1 MVAYVETA
9 ILLFL
14 LLLEIIVMDFYAK
27 DYAAAQACDG
37 IGDEHRPDYIWLVQ
51 QSLQHKGK
59 SSYSHH

>member
-1 MVAYVETA
+1 MAAYVETA

-14 LLLEIIVMDFYAK
+14 SEIIVMDFYAK

>member
-9 ILLFL
+9 ILLL
-14 LLLEIIVMDFYAK
+14 LLSEIIVMDFYAK

-37 IGDEHRPDYIWLVQ
+37 IGYEHRPDYIWLVQ

>member
-1 MVAYVETA
+1 
-9 ILLFL
+9 
-14 LLLEIIVMDFYAK
+14 MDFYAK

-37 IGDEHRPDYIWLVQ
+37 IGYEHRPYNIRLVQ